1 MSNASGIKVKGY
13 KQIVKSLKDVGIPQK
28 EINAAG
34 KIAGEK
40 VVLEAKSLV
49 PVRTGKLRDS
59 IKLVTNTRGVS
70 IKAGSEVRV
79 PYANPI
85 HWGWYSRHI
94 RPNPFLSNALGYN
107 RQEIYE
113 TYFAQLENL
122 IAQQST
128 KGTIK

>member
-13 KQIVKSLKDVGIPQK
+13 KQIVKSLKDVGIPQR
-28 EINAAG
+28 EINEAG
-34 KIAGEK
+34 RIAGEK
-40 VVLEAKSLV
+40 VVLQAKSLV

-59 IKLVTNTRGVS
+59 IKLVTKVSGVS

-94 RPNPFLSNALGYN
+94 RPNPFLADALGYN

-113 TYFAQLENL
+113 TYFAQLEQL
-122 IAQQST
+122 IVKQTT
-128 KGTIK
+128 KGTGN

>member
-13 KQIVKSLKDVGIPQK
+13 KQIVKSLKAVGIPQK

-40 VVLEAKSLV
+40 VLLEAKTLV
-49 PVRTGKLRDS
+49 PVRTGALRNS
-59 IKLVTNTRGVS
+59 IKLSSTMRGIS

-85 HWGWYSRHI
+85 HWGWYRRHI
-94 RPNPFLSNALGYN
+94 KPNPFLANALGYN
-107 RQEIYE
+107 REEIYE
-113 TYFAQLENL
+113 SYFAQLELL
-122 IAQQST
+122 ITQQST